1 MIVTDLVLT
10 SAAALFLVATSGN
23 RLAVSG
29 EPVREYRP
37 PETSADDGEGR
48 GVGKETVSSKAAQG
62 RLYLAAKT
70 GQPLMT
76 LRLYSNPLTKPA
88 WNLLSYQESWGTKG
102 SHKGGR
108 FYKSWASEERSGTSV
123 TASWLS

>member
-48 GVGKETVSSKAAQG
+48 GVGKETVMALVAEVAALKTMLSSVQG
-62 RLYLAAKT
+62 SLI
-70 GQPLMT
+70 
-76 LRLYSNPLTKPA
+76 
-88 WNLLSYQESWGTKG
+88 
-102 SHKGGR
+102 
-108 FYKSWASEERSGTSV
+108 TSV
-123 TASWLS
+123 GILQDQVRKFSKDL